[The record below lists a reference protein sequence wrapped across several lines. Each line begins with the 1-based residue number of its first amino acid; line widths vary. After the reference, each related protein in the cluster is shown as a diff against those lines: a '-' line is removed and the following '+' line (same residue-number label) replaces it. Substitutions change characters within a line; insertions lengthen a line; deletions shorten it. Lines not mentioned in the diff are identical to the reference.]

1 MVCFRVSRFS
11 RRNSTTF
18 LLSQKKKSKTNNKKV
33 LRHEWMKENGTA
45 SSEPIDN
52 VVLTRMRGF
61 AGMNKLRK
69 EALKVIATGMSP
81 EEIAG
86 LRALFES
93 LDADR
98 SGTVTVEELREGLRK
113 QGSAVAAAEVEALL
127 KQLDVDSTGT
137 LDWDEFIA
145 ATLHQSHLEREEN
158 LMRAFQT
165 FDADGSGTISR
176 EEIEAALR
184 EAGATF
190 AAADLDAI
198 VKEADHDGDGTIDYQ
213 EFCALVTGQ
222 CLKSEEKAPRKGA
235 WS

>member
-1 MVCFRVSRFS
+1 MY
-11 RRNSTTF
+11 
-18 LLSQKKKSKTNNKKV
+18 LKKKKKLFLTHLPSPTKKKKQI

-69 EALKVIATGMSP
+69 EALKVIANGMSP

-86 LRALFES
+86 LRVLFES
-93 LDADR
+93 LDVDR
-98 SGTVTVEELREGLRK
+98 SGTVTVDELREGLRK

-127 KQLDVDSTGT
+127 KSLDVDSTGM
-137 LDWDEFIA
+137 LDWDEFTA
-145 ATLHQSHLEREEN
+145 ATLHQSQLEREEN

-176 EEIEAALR
+176 EEIESALR
-184 EAGATF
+184 ETGATV
-190 AAADLDAI
+190 ADIDAI
-198 VKEADHDGDGTIDYQ
+198 FAETDHDGDGTIDYQ

-222 CLKSEEKAPRKGA
+222 CLKTGKAPRKGA